1 MFALVS
7 PEKVHLPAGSVV
19 KLPAT
24 WQEYQNLSEGRG
36 DSSIPRM
43 KYRQGEVLLMSP
55 VPVHGKDANLITDAN
70 FLCANLNKAS
80 LQDANLSRANLMQ
93 TQLQCADLTGAT
105 LTGAYIK
112 DWGITTTTKL
122 NRVKC
127 DYELSILVN
136 SQENLD
142 IEFTTRLENNWQ
154 DTSSTENSLLLNS
167 DLAPSRKLACERRQQ
182 ATGNRQK

>member
-1 MFALVS
+1 M
-7 PEKVHLPAGSVV
+7 
-19 KLPAT
+19 
-24 WQEYQNLSEGRG
+24 
-36 DSSIPRM
+36 
-43 KYRQGEVLLMSP
+43 
-55 VPVHGKDANLITDAN
+55 
-70 FLCANLNKAS
+70 NKAS

-127 DYELSILVN
+127 DYELSILVD

-154 DTSSTENSLLLNS
+154 DTSSTENSLLLNNY
-167 DLAPSRKLACERRQQ
+167 PVEQ
-182 ATGNRQK
+182 ADRL